1 MTRAW
6 TIGIA
11 AVALTLV
18 TAGCGGD
25 DGDGDGG
32 GDGGADFTAQSAEKI
47 AEAAKKAM
55 GDLEGVTIDGTLSTE
70 GQEIGIDMSIGT
82 GGNCTGSFTI
92 QGASA
97 EVLGV
102 DGTTW
107 IRPDEAYWETSV
119 GPDGAAQIIEAVGDR
134 WVTLPDD
141 DTSFKPFC
149 DLEEFLGELTDQA
162 DATYTKGETRKID
175 GDETIEIIS
184 DRPDEGVSSGYIQV
198 EGEHYLVL
206 VEKTEGDEP
215 GSVSFSG
222 FDEQPEVEAP
232 ADDEQIPLEELQASV
247 S

>member
-1 MTRAW
+1 VT
-6 TIGIA
+6 TA
-11 AVALTLV
+11 ALTVALL
-18 TAGCGGD
+18 AGCGD
-25 DGDGDGG
+25 DGE
-32 GDGGADFTAQSAEKI
+32 DFTGQSAKEI
-47 AEAAKKAM
+47 ADVAKESM
-55 GDLEGVTIDGTLSTE
+55 GDLEAVTIDGTLTSDGE
-70 GQEIGIDMSIGT
+70 EIEIRMEIGSD
-82 GGNCTGSFTI
+82 GNCTGEFTT
-92 QGASA
+92 QGATA
-97 EVLGV
+97 EILGV
-102 DGTTW
+102 DGTQW
-107 IRPDEAYWETSV
+107 FRPDEAFWELSA
-119 GPDGAAQIIEAVGDR
+119 GPEAAPAIVAAAGDR
-134 WVTLPDD
+134 WVTLPED
-141 DTSFKPFC
+141 DTSFRQFC